1 MLTKELGN
9 VEPSAGAHWRDYY
22 ALTKPGVVQLLV
34 FTAIVGMFLAV
45 PGMVPLSALIAGS
58 LGIGLAAAAGA
69 VVNQILDQR
78 IDAQMARTR
87 NRPLPQGRI
96 GERDALAFAMGLG
109 LSGLAVLVLFVNVLT
124 AALTFASLIGYAV
137 VYTVYLKRATPQNI
151 VIGGAAGAAPPVLG
165 WTAVTGTVDP
175 HALLLFLIIFTWTP
189 PHFWALAI
197 ARRSD
202 YERADIPMLPV
213 THGVEI
219 TKSFVVYYTILLI
232 LVTVLPYITGMTGV
246 FYLLG
251 ALLLGGGFLYYA
263 LQMKFAPREDSPM
276 TTFRY
281 SIAYLMAIFSFLLI
295 DHYMPAVWPA

>member
-1 MLTKELGN
+1 
-9 VEPSAGAHWRDYY
+9 
-22 ALTKPGVVQLLV
+22 
-34 FTAIVGMFLAV
+34 
-45 PGMVPLSALIAGS
+45 MVPLSALIAGS

-96 GERDALAFAMGLG
+96 SERDALAFAMGLG
-109 LSGLAVLVLFVNVLT
+109 LAGIAVLVLFVNVLT

-165 WTAVTGTVDP
+165 WTAVTGTVDA

-202 YERADIPMLPV
+202 YERAEIPMLPV
-213 THGVEI
+213 THGVEV
-219 TKSFVVYYTILLI
+219 TKSFVVYYTILLVV
-232 LVTVLPYITGMTGV
+232 VTVLPYITGMTGPL
-246 FYLLG
+246 YLFG
-251 ALLLGGGFLYYA
+251 ALLLGAGFLYYA
-263 LQMKFAPREDSPM
+263 LQLKLKPREDSPM
-276 TTFRY
+276 ATFRY
-281 SIAYLMAIFSFLLI
+281 SIAYLMALFSFLLI

>member
-1 MLTKELGN
+1 MFH
-9 VEPSAGAHWRDYY
+9 PSAR
-22 ALTKPGVVQLLV
+22 AL
-34 FTAIVGMFLAV
+34 LAV
-45 PGMVPLSALIAGS
+45 TLLQLSS
-58 LGIGLAAAAGA
+58 VVAAAAPDAVYINARIWTGDDKQSRSEAMAVAAGKIVALGSTAEIRPLATGKLQPWQVLVFA
-69 VVNQILDQR
+69 VVLGALSMTIL
-78 IDAQMARTR
+78 I
-87 NRPLPQGRI
+87 
-96 GERDALAFAMGLG
+96 
-109 LSGLAVLVLFVNVLT
+109 VWVNALT

-213 THGVEI
+213 THGVEL
-219 TKSFVVYYTILLI
+219 TKSFVVYYTVQLI
-232 LVTVLPYITGMTGV
+232 LVPVLPYLTGLTGMV
-246 FYLLG
+246 YLVG
-251 ALLLGGGFLYYA
+251 AQQLGGGFFYYA
-263 LQMKFAPREDSPM
+263 LKLKFAPREDSPRA
-276 TTFRY
+276 TFRY
-281 SIAYLMAIFSFLLI
+281 SIWYLMALFSFLLI